1 MDAAKEAGS
10 GSQATR
16 LHQAP
21 GAAKEGKALGAEP
34 EEEQLAPVQFERYSV
49 PRQTGEQEPTSLK
62 R

>member
-21 GAAKEGKALGAEP
+21 GAAKDGKVLGSEP
-34 EEEQLAPVQFERYSV
+34 EEQLAPLQIERYSV